1 MNDDEIVNKH
11 RSFFNNKSYNPNEK
25 KNNVNH
31 GKINGEKFNYANKIT
46 KGESFEGKK
55 MSEYNYN
62 CQRNKTIINS
72 KYRDNQINGMENGG
86 QKLYNNNY
94 LENYFTCYNN
104 NDISKGSINN
114 NAESENQHVF
124 SNKNNMNIK
133 KRLAIY
139 PSYKN
144 NAYFNNKTGYV
155 NKNALPN
162 VQSVSLNNN
171 SNNNNNNHAYMQ
183 HNLKMN
189 VNFNSGPIHPDY
201 LMRKEP
207 VNWNGNNM
215 VNDHDANKN
224 KNRKIGGNNYDSFRE
239 TNSNIHNNFYDNNLQ
254 QNNKIYI
261 PNQPNSIS
269 TYKNN
274 LINDKANYKLNVN
287 NSLNIGNINNSYFM
301 NGNNYNNNNSCGYTN
316 SHNKNGH
323 YTNTI
328 NYMGNKKKNQR
339 VHTQKKNNNFLNNHT
354 SIKKDIKNGDNNLE
368 SKKSA
373 NKNESKN
380 IYCKYCNIEV
390 NEKELEEHNK
400 LEHIKCPIDNCGE
413 IYNIDFFDIHL
424 LSHEKN
430 EKNENILESKEEI
443 QKWIEERK
451 KNYPTKKKIM
461 DIKNNNNINS
471 ETKEKKNK
479 EKKIT
484 SLIEKLLVEKYSSA
498 IGRNIYYQ
506 TQSQRKSI
514 FVPILNKLIENNHKN
529 VYENTY
535 YSISDKYNKKNI
547 KFNKRVKKHNLIDS
561 LNVHKNAPL
570 IYQLMKND
578 IYVYEQKL
586 MQCIEFIVNNNFFDN
601 IFDANQDIVEL

>member
-11 RSFFNNKSYNPNEK
+11 RNFFNNKFYNTNEK

-31 GKINGEKFNYANKIT
+31 GKINGEKFNYANQIN
-46 KGESFEGKK
+46 KGQSFEGEKI
-55 MSEYNYN
+55 SEYN

-72 KYRDNQINGMENGG
+72 KYRNNQINRMENDS
-86 QKLYNNNY
+86 QQLYNNNY

-104 NDISKGSINN
+104 NVEN
-114 NAESENQHVF
+114 ENQDLF

-133 KRLAIY
+133 KRMTVY
-139 PSYKN
+139 PPYKN
-144 NAYFNNKTGYV
+144 NAYINNKTGYV
-155 NKNALPN
+155 NKNAFSN
-162 VQSVSLNNN
+162 VQNVSLNNN
-171 SNNNNNNHAYMQ
+171 AYMQ
-183 HNLKMN
+183 HNFKMN
-189 VNFNSGPIHPDY
+189 ANFDSGPIPPNY
-201 LMRKEP
+201 IMKQEYI
-207 VNWNGNNM
+207 NWNGNNM
-215 VNDHDANKN
+215 TTNHDQNKN
-224 KNRKIGGNNYDSFRE
+224 KNRKIIGNNYNNFRE
-239 TNSNIHNNFYDNNLQ
+239 TNSNIYNNFYDNNLQ
-254 QNNKIYI
+254 QNNKIYV
-261 PNQPNSIS
+261 PNQPNNVS

-274 LINDKANYKLNVN
+274 LINGETNYKLNVN
-287 NSLNIGNINNSYFM
+287 SSLNAGNVNNNS
-301 NGNNYNNNNSCGYTN
+301 NHNNTNYNNNISSNNYNYSNSNSNSN
-316 SHNKNGH
+316 SHNKSGH
-323 YTNTI
+323 YANTI
-328 NYMGNKKKNQR
+328 NYMGNKKINKKG
-339 VHTQKKNNNFLNNHT
+339 HTHKKNNNFLNNHT
-354 SIKKDIKNGDNNLE
+354 SVKKDIKKVDNDLE
-368 SKKSA
+368 SKKSG
-373 NKNESKN
+373 NKIESKN

-413 IYNIDFFDIHL
+413 IYNIDLFDIHL

-461 DIKNNNNINS
+461 EMKNNNINS
-471 ETKEKKNK
+471 EEKEKKNK
-479 EKKIT
+479 QKKIT

-506 TQSQRKSI
+506 TQSQKKSI
-514 FVPILNKLIENNHKN
+514 FVPLLNKLIENNYKN

-535 YSISDKYNKKNI
+535 YSISDKYNQKNI
-547 KFNKRVKKHNLIDS
+547 KFNKKIKKNNLIDS

-601 IFDANQDIVEL
+601 TFDANQDIVEL